1 MSSRRRFLQ
10 TSGIISTGIL
20 MKPSGVF
27 AFAPKSFE
35 SKRPPLSERKFTSK
49 AVEETISR
57 VKKEIADPELTWLFE
72 NCFPNTL
79 DTTVDFEIINDKP
92 DTYVITGDIDAMWLR
107 DSTAQVWPYLSLV
120 KKDEHLQELI
130 KGVINRQVKCIHLD
144 RYANAFYKDEN
155 KISEWKSDLTE
166 MKPGIHERK
175 WEIDS
180 LCYPIRLAHQYW
192 RLTGDT
198 TPFDADW
205 EEAVKIIVNTFKVQ
219 QRKHG
224 NGPYSFQRTTA
235 FATDTVPLGGFGYPV
250 KPVGLICS
258 MFRPSDDA
266 TIFPFLIPSNFFAVV
281 SLKNAADM
289 VQSIRKNNALANEC
303 LQLAN
308 EVESALHQYAII
320 NHIHYGKIYAYEVN
334 GFGSFNLM
342 DDANVPSLL
351 SLPYLNAVKQSD
363 PVYINTRK
371 FVLSSNNPFFFK
383 GTVAEG
389 TGGPHA
395 GIDMIWP
402 LSIIMRGLTS
412 TKKTEIKKCLQML
425 KGSNAGTGFM
435 HESFNKNDV
444 NNFTRKWFA
453 WANTLFG
460 ELIIKTSH
468 LYPGILGSGFN

>member
-10 TSGIISTGIL
+10 TSGIVGTGIL

-57 VKKEIADPELTWLFE
+57 VTKEIADPELAWLFE

-107 DSTAQVWPYLSLV
+107 DSTAQVWPYLSLI

-180 LCYPIRLAHQYW
+180 LCYPVRLAHQYW
-192 RLTGDT
+192 KLTGDA
-198 TPFDADW
+198 TPFDAEW
-205 EEAVKIIVNTFKVQ
+205 EEAVALIVKTFKEQ
-219 QRKHG
+219 QRKNG
-224 NGPYSFQRTTA
+224 RGPYSFQRTTA
-235 FATDTVPLGGFGYPV
+235 WATDGVPLGGYGYPV

-266 TIFPFLIPSNFFAVV
+266 TVFPFLVPSNFFAVV
-281 SLKNAADM
+281 SLQQAAIM
-289 VQSIRKNNALANEC
+289 VKQILQDEVLANE
-303 LQLAN
+303 LRSLAN
-308 EVESALHQYAII
+308 EVEKALQQYAVID
-320 NHIHYGKIYAYEVN
+320 HPQYGKIYAYEVN
-334 GFGSFNLM
+334 GFGSYN
-342 DDANVPSLL
+342 
-351 SLPYLNAVKQSD
+351 
-363 PVYINTRK
+363 
-371 FVLSSNNPFFFK
+371 
-383 GTVAEG
+383 
-389 TGGPHA
+389 
-395 GIDMIWP
+395 
-402 LSIIMRGLTS
+402 
-412 TKKTEIKKCLQML
+412 
-425 KGSNAGTGFM
+425 
-435 HESFNKNDV
+435 
-444 NNFTRKWFA
+444 
-453 WANTLFG
+453 
-460 ELIIKTSH
+460 
-468 LYPGILGSGFN
+468 